1 MATISTHNG
10 SAAHREHNLRNE
22 KVVSKEK
29 HIDPNGHYEIWKDE
43 RPREA
48 YQHLFGEA
56 VASYNTKQ
64 KRDDRKI
71 DDYYTK
77 ITKDK
82 TKHSVYEMIIGV
94 YDEGVDD
101 KTKRDI
107 LKEFVDT
114 WQERNPN
121 LYMCGAYYHADEEGE
136 IHCHIDYIPVAHN
149 YNKGMETQTGLVKAF
164 EEMGIVKQGKATAQI
179 QWEHR
184 ENAYLENLCN
194 DRGIIVEHPK
204 EEERVHLDT
213 ETFKAEQKL
222 KTLNN
227 NVKELKTI
235 KEMNDSIVVSL
246 DKQIEEKEHYRDDLE
261 TYIDSLQVKA
271 NKTSTILKETQEELK
286 IKQSIIEAMNDALA
300 NLFTRF
306 NIAYK
311 QMQKIFDHWVNEDQ
325 KIYKELVAK
334 ADNPIQQGNKAMES
348 LLRKSNIIF
357 GKATR
362 EALTQVK
369 EESSKLKEATEEL
382 EDLEEKYDDYER

>member
-1 MATISTHNG
+1 MATIATHNG
-10 SAAHREHNLRNE
+10 TSIAYDHNIRNE

-48 YQHLFGEA
+48 YKHLFGEA
-56 VASYNTKQ
+56 VASYNAKQ
-64 KRDDRKI
+64 KREDRKI

-77 ITKDK
+77 IANDK
-82 TKHSVYEMIIGV
+82 TKHPVYEMIIGV

-101 KTKRDI
+101 KTKREI

-121 LYMCGAYYHADEEGE
+121 LYMCGAYFHADEEGD

-149 YNKGMETQTGLVKAF
+149 YTKGMETQTGLVKAF

-184 ENAYLENLCN
+184 ENAYLEKLCN

-204 EEERVHLDT
+204 EEGRVHLDT

-222 KTLNN
+222 KTLTNEIE
-227 NVKELKTI
+227 ELETI
-235 KEMNDSIVVSL
+235 KEMDDSIVRSL
-246 DKQIEEKEHYRDDLE
+246 DKEIEDKEHCKSDLE
-261 TYIDSLQVKA
+261 AHIGSLQVKVSE
-271 NKTSTILKETQEELK
+271 TSTILKEAQEELK
-286 IKQSIIEAMNDALA
+286 TKQSIIETMNDALA

-306 NIAYK
+306 NNAYK
-311 QMQKIFDHWVNEDQ
+311 QMQKIFNHWLNEDQ

-334 ADNPIQQGNKAMES
+334 ADKPIQQGNKAMES
-348 LLRKSNIIF
+348 LLSKSNIIF

-362 EALTQVK
+362 EALAQVK

-382 EDLEEKYDDYER
+382 EDLEEEYDDYER